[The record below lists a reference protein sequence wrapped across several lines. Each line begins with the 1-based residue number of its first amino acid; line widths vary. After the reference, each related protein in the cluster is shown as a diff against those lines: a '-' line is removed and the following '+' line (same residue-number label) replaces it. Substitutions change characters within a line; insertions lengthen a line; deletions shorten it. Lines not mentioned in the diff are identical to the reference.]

1 MRPLTLIL
9 ALCVTTI
16 AAAIAADDP
25 APPPPAQVEHS
36 DQAPA
41 VPTPDEA
48 AQIVLMI
55 GDRQPVTL
63 ASGQWRALQPI
74 VAQIGIIIDA
84 MQWRELRARMAPPQT
99 KEPSK

>member
-25 APPPPAQVEHS
+25 APPPAQVEQS

-41 VPTPDEA
+41 VPAPDEA